1 MKHESAP
8 PAAEPTPAPEPS
20 APEASGEPPAEKKE
34 E

>member
-8 PAAEPTPAPEPS
+8 PAAEASPSPEV
-20 APEASGEPPAEKKE
+20 SGEPPAEKPAEKKE